1 MPYEDLAAFVRPG
14 FDLPWAGRVYYVP
27 PPNPRDGLWLQALMD
42 GSEAAVLTRSIG
54 AANKAVLSDEQE
66 RTVYQLALGAAFEEM
81 TEAGVPWPILKHAG
95 ITAWLHWTRGEAAG
109 ERHWRLLLDQ
119 GGQGKAETEQEEE
132 PPTGGSPPAPSTLK
146 LA

>member
-1 MPYEDLAAFVRPG
+1 
-14 FDLPWAGRVYYVP
+14 VP
-27 PPNPRDGLWLQALMD
+27 PPNARDGAWLQALMD

-66 RTVYQLALGAAFEEM
+66 RTVYQLALGSAYDEL
-81 TEAGVPWPILKHAG
+81 AGADVPWPIIKHAG

-109 ERHWRLLLDQ
+109 ERHWRLLLEQ
-119 GGQGKAETEQEEE
+119 GGQGKAETEQEES
-132 PPTGGSPPAPSTLK
+132 PTDGSPPAPSTLK

>member
-1 MPYEDLAAFVRPG
+1 MAYEDLAAFVRPG
-14 FDLPWAGRVYYVP
+14 FDLPWDGRVFYVP
-27 PPNPRDGLWLQALMD
+27 PPNARDGAWLQALMD

-66 RTVYQLALGAAFEEM
+66 RTVYQLALGAAYKEM
-81 TEAGVPWPILKHAG
+81 DEAGVSWPIIKHAG

-109 ERHWRLLLDQ
+109 ERHWRLLLG
-119 GGQGKAETEQEEE
+119 GGQGKAETEPQEE
-132 PPTGGSPPAPSTLK
+132 PPTDGSPPAPSALK